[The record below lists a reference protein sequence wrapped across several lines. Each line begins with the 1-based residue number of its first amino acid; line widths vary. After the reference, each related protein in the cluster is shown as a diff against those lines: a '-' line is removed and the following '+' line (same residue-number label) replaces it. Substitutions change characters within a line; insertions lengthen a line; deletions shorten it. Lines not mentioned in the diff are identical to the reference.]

1 MAAPPQPLAS
11 GPAGRTPRRRALP
24 PADLGPLCTHGDH
37 LYVETR
43 RGPLPLYRFLPLQA
57 AVLCGE
63 RVPYAADWPEHL
75 KLFVYTYVPL
85 PGPRPAPAALAPLM
99 GVQARDAHGLRPWP
113 QATYQGWPLYL
124 YAYDQ
129 PGGAPLG
136 AAAHLF
142 APVPATQLPL
152 PFPGAEQ
159 QGP

>member
-1 MAAPPQPLAS
+1 MSGAAVGAR
-11 GPAGRTPRRRALP
+11 PAAARRARP
-24 PADLGPLCTHGDH
+24 PGDLRQLCVHGDH
-37 LYVETR
+37 LYVDTW
-43 RGPLPLYRFLPLQA
+43 RGALPVYRFLPLQT

-85 PGPRPAPAALAPLM
+85 PGPCAAPAALAPLT
-99 GVQARDAHGLRPWP
+99 GVQARDLHGLRPWP